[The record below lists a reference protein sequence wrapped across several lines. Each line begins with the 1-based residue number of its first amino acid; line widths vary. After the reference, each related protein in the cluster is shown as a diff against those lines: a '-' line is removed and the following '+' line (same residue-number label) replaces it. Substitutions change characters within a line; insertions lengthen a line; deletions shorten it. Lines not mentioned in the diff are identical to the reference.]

1 MLIEYFL
8 KGKLY
13 WPNFCHYGFKIPSL
27 TGRNTANLKNYSQ
40 LAHLKK
46 HRIEKYLFWD
56 SQKCLRQCRCNNNL
70 QGIKFDYFHIKIWK
84 ARVNGIHRRFYCI
97 NISWFASWTKS
108 KQMYINAF
116 QSLLFFSTRSDF
128 IGWSC
133 KLKVHRANCQMI
145 SSFPVRFPTDIVNNN
160 KIFFLHFLFGFFYF
174 STFFSFF
181 CFLFLCVFFWFETKN
196 IYSDT
201 HSTMQAGKW
210 WKNIHPADFRKQDN
224 FFLA

>member
-13 WPNFCHYGFKIPSL
+13 WPNFCHYGFKIQSL

-210 WKNIHPADFRKQDN
+210 WKNIHPADFREQDN